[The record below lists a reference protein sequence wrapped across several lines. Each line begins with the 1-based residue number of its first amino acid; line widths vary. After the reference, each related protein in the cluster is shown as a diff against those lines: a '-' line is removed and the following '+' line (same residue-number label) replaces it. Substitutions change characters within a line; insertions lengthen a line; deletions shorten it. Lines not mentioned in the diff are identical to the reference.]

1 MTNNYS
7 FEEPVIM
14 RCKVIDQVLP
24 NTYEFR
30 LTSFGSTRLKKKP
43 TLRIFYNSTTLISN
57 KKVRIVKRN
66 LKLAIN
72 EDRLSMFSDI
82 KNGNMFYP
90 YWVYDESW
98 NRVL

>member
-7 FEEPVIM
+7 FEKPVVM
-14 RCKVIDQVLP
+14 RCKVIDHVLP

-30 LTSFGSTRLKKKP
+30 LTSFRSTKLKKKP
-43 TLRIFYNSTTLISN
+43 GRILLNSITLSD
-57 KKVRIVKRN
+57 KKVSVVKRN

-72 EDRLSMFSDI
+72 ENRLSMFSDI
-82 KNGNMFYP
+82 KNGNMFHP